1 MAGIVRKCAGLVFLA
16 AAGLSAAETTPI
28 RTILTFDATKVGTPL
43 SATGILSADP
53 TPVGRDACLAY
64 LQDHDS
70 AIVLFTLNAPVLCG
84 PFHAGDRIRVSGQFS
99 IYKKG
104 EEIMVAGAEPLG
116 REKVPAV
123 QDTMCSEVSNGLHY
137 AQRVSVAGTLTVP
150 ADFMTHGAVLS
161 DRSGRIPV
169 YLREELFQ
177 DRSFEERFRRGGQ
190 VEITAFVRKYQE
202 RAGGAVEYNL
212 VPESSSDFRFA
223 PLPPYREIAFGTGI
237 VIIGSLI
244 VVLWIRQRA
253 SEKRANAMKALNDA
267 LVEASA
273 LKSQFVANV
282 SHEIRTP
289 MNGII
294 GMATLLLDTPL
305 NEEQRDY
312 AQTALQSADAL
323 LTLLEDILDFSRIEA
338 NKMEVVEREFSLRV
352 VIEEVVKLFVH
363 RAAAK
368 SISLTAEVAADVPQT
383 LRGDP
388 MRIRQVLMNL
398 VGNAVKFTEAGK
410 VTLSVRAARFAG
422 SRIQLQFQVADTGI
436 GFPEHVRAKLFQ
448 PFVQGDGS
456 TTRKFGGSGLGL
468 AISKK
473 LIELMGGDIRVEST
487 PGRGSTFVFSLMLEA
502 GGETGRAA
510 FVETGAAVRG

>member
-1 MAGIVRKCAGLVFLA
+1 
-16 AAGLSAAETTPI
+16 
-28 RTILTFDATKVGTPL
+28 
-43 SATGILSADP
+43 
-53 TPVGRDACLAY
+53 
-64 LQDHDS
+64 
-70 AIVLFTLNAPVLCG
+70 
-84 PFHAGDRIRVSGQFS
+84 
-99 IYKKG
+99 
-104 EEIMVAGAEPLG
+104 
-116 REKVPAV
+116 
-123 QDTMCSEVSNGLHY
+123 
-137 AQRVSVAGTLTVP
+137 
-150 ADFMTHGAVLS
+150 
-161 DRSGRIPV
+161 
-169 YLREELFQ
+169 
-177 DRSFEERFRRGGQ
+177 

-223 PLPPYREIAFGTGI
+223 PLPPYREIAAGTAI

-244 VVLWIRQRA
+244 VVLWMRQRA

-323 LTLLEDILDFSRIEA
+323 LMLLEDILDFSRIEA

-368 SISLTAEVAADVPQT
+368 SISLTAEVAEDVPQT

-410 VTLSVRAARFAG
+410 VTLSVRAARLAG
-422 SRIQLQFQVADTGI
+422 SRIQLLFEVADTGI
-436 GFPEHVRAKLFQ
+436 GFPEHVRVKLFQ

-487 PGRGSTFVFSLMLEA
+487 PGRGATFVFSLMLEA
-502 GGETGRAA
+502 GEETGRAA